1 MKHKMMNLMKAN
13 KTIQLISLAALSVG
27 GLAIA
32 AENDLIFWSSTL
44 ESGGHR
50 IYATRTSDGKTF
62 SEAKVFLD
70 PKYSCIDGMMAL
82 DENVAA
88 KRWVLVYKNEEEPS
102 KGGKNLRLATAL
114 ADFSQP
120 WSLVE
125 TPVAGPGSTMRP
137 HEMAEGPSL
146 LKRDNLWYLYWDAFA
161 NGHHSLATSTDLKNW
176 TDRTAELQPPPNPRH
191 GTVSRVPRSAVG
203 WLSKPP
209 AHP

>member
-62 SEAKVFLD
+62 SAAKVFLD

-102 KGGKNLRLATAL
+102 KGGKNLRLATAP

-125 TPVAGPGSTMRP
+125 TPVAPERKSARQFAQRQRP
-137 HEMAEGPSL
+137 
-146 LKRDNLWYLYWDAFA
+146 
-161 NGHHSLATSTDLKNW
+161 DL
-176 TDRTAELQPPPNPRH
+176 TP
-191 GTVSRVPRSAVG
+191 
-203 WLSKPP
+203 
-209 AHP
+209 